1 MLLAAVASLLTV
13 VVPPAHDTSTNVRDL
28 PIVELLAAHSSGNTV
43 AIVLSGDGGWADI
56 DQKVGQRLQARGI
69 DVVGLDIR
77 DYLREA
83 SRSPAGVGSD
93 ISRIAR
99 RYMALWGKQNVAII
113 GYSRGSDLAP
123 FAANNLAPDIRPHL
137 TLIVMLALLERASFE
152 YHFSD
157 LWRTTSGSGDTPIL
171 PQLEELKGVPM
182 ICVYGKEEK
191 ESLCRTAPAGL
202 MTVIARNG
210 KHHFDGNYNALA
222 DIIYQA
228 IARTSSGEPLSNPED
243 AQ

>member
-1 MLLAAVASLLTV
+1 MLLATVAALLTV
-13 VVPPAHDTSTNVRDL
+13 IAPQTHDTSTNVRNL
-28 PIVELLAAHSSGNTV
+28 PIVELHAAHSSSNTL

-56 DQKVGQRLQARGI
+56 DQKVGQGLQARGI
-69 DVVGLDIR
+69 DVVGLDMR
-77 DYLREA
+77 DYLRKA
-83 SRSPAGVGSD
+83 SRSPAGVGTD
-93 ISRIAR
+93 VSRVAR
-99 RYMALWGKQNVAII
+99 RYMALWRKQNVAII

-157 LWRTTSGSGDTPIL
+157 LWRTTSGNGDTPIL
-171 PQLEELKGVPM
+171 PQLEELKGVAM

-191 ESLCRTAPAGL
+191 ESLCRTAPSGL

-222 DIIYQA
+222 DIIKEA
-228 IARTSSGEPLSNPED
+228 IAKTSNSEPLGQLD
-243 AQ
+243 TRR